1 MRDILLAFL
10 SIAIIIV
17 FIFFVVFLLNK
28 YIKKNGVIKDLIV
41 AVAVASIVRWG
52 FFEISTVPTGSM
64 EGTILP
70 GDFTF
75 VSKLHYGPRTPQT
88 LLQVPLTHQKTRL
101 LEIKSYFN
109 FLKLP
114 TFRFKGFTKIK
125 RGDVVVFNTPSEK
138 GMNMDMKTFYVKRC
152 MGLPGENIEVKNNN
166 VFINGKNVDIYPN
179 RLFHFLIESNKILSK
194 LWFHNNNIHEF
205 YRINSGG
212 AGICNYIISTTLD
225 NIENI
230 KKQSCVISIEACL
243 EKRDNIFISYAQNY
257 KNNSNWGP
265 IWIPKKDVE
274 IDINENNIKLYG
286 YAIELDSRGKIKFN
300 GDKLVYKNEEVKKYK
315 FQQDHY
321 FMMGDNRCNS
331 ADSRFWGFVPE
342 EHIYAKTICIL
353 FSKTPDSWFSGL
365 SFKRFFSFL

>member
-10 SIAIIIV
+10 SIVIIV
-17 FIFFVVFLLNK
+17 AFTFFVVFLLNK
-28 YIKKNGVIKDLIV
+28 YIKKNGVIKDLVI

-101 LEIKSYFN
+101 LELKSYLN
-109 FLKLP
+109 FVKLP
-114 TFRFKGFTKIK
+114 TFRFKGFTNIK
-125 RGDVVVFNTPSEK
+125 RGDVVVFNTPSDK

-152 MGLPGENIEVKNNN
+152 IGLPGENIEVRDNN
-166 VFINGKNVDIYPN
+166 VFINGENIDNYPN

-194 LWFHNNNIHEF
+194 SWFYNNNIHEF
-205 YRINSGG
+205 RRVNCGVGYT
-212 AGICNYIISTTLD
+212 YLFSTTLD
-225 NIENI
+225 NIEKLKNHPYI
-230 KKQSCVISIEACL
+230 TSLEPYH
-243 EKRDNIFISYAQNY
+243 EKRENIFITNAKNY
-257 KNNSNWGP
+257 KSNSNWGP
-265 IWIPKKDVE
+265 IWIPKKGEE
-274 IDINENNIKLYG
+274 IDITSENIKIYG
-286 YAIELDSRGKIKFN
+286 YAIELDSKGKIKFN
-300 GDKLVYKNEEVKKYK
+300 GDKLLLKNKEIKKYK
-315 FQQDHY
+315 FQQNHY

-342 EHIYAKTICIL
+342 DHIYAKTICIL
-353 FSKTPDSWFSGL
+353 FSKKPDSWLSGL
-365 SFKRFFSFL
+365 SFKRFFKFL